1 MVYVFPVTTLSNEKN
16 PNELDV
22 AVRIIPPESV
32 IEMVAFRKPRPS
44 DVKTRPSTV
53 ASVGVGVGVGVGV
66 AVGVGVGLDGGDGVG
81 VVNATE
87 VQMMVD
93 VIVSPPLSRAVS
105 VIV

>member
-1 MVYVFPVTTLSNEKN
+1 MPL
-16 PNELDV
+16 
-22 AVRIIPPESV
+22 ESV
-32 IEMVAFRKPRPS
+32 METVAFRNPRPS

-66 AVGVGVGLDGGDGVG
+66 AVGVGVGLDAGDGVG
-81 VVNATE
+81 VVSGAE

-93 VIVSPPLSRAVS
+93 VVVSPPLSRVVS

>member
-1 MVYVFPVTTLSNEKN
+1 MFPVTTLSNEKN

-22 AVRIIPPESV
+22 AVRTMPPESV
-32 IEMVAFRKPRPS
+32 IETVAFRNPRPS

-53 ASVGVGVGVGVGV
+53 ASVGVGVGVGV
-66 AVGVGVGLDGGDGVG
+66 AVGVGVGLDAGDGVG
-81 VVNATE
+81 VVSGAE

-93 VIVSPPLSRAVS
+93 VVVIPPLSRAVS